1 MGVISWLNQHKPIT
15 LMGPHVIM
23 SLRCFGDWWLCPPL
37 GGHFL
42 GHSPL
47 GLPRWPV
54 DLDGGGDDGGL
65 PGRLQSSV
73 TREPKSNVVYL
84 FYEQTETRRCRCFR
98 FFFGWVFL
106 MTQMCVFPFLGF
118 SSWFIESLMAFECVW
133 RSFGVLKWFCWF
145 RCWYWIC
152 IFIEPTNTDT
162 RNRQNSC
169 YIILI

>member
-65 PGRLQSSV
+65 PGRLQSLGDAGA
-73 TREPKSNVVYL
+73 E
-84 FYEQTETRRCRCFR
+84 EQRGVSLLWADGNSEMSMFS

-133 RSFGVLKWFCWF
+133 RSFGVLKWF
-145 RCWYWIC
+145 
-152 IFIEPTNTDT
+152 
-162 RNRQNSC
+162 
-169 YIILI
+169 LLV